1 MRSGFVPAFFGW
13 NAGAIEGFGS
23 GSTRGYGCL
32 HDGE

>member
-23 GSTRGYGCL
+23 GSTRGGGCL
-32 HDGE
+32 QDGE